1 MSGPLAAL
9 SAHVP
14 AESQKYEA
22 KPLCGPL
29 MLVLLLVH
37 QPTSKVI
44 TQRADVKP
52 SVKNDEQCPLQPVCA
67 FNTAF
72 FSISDLFSHFS
83 YFR

>member
-1 MSGPLAAL
+1 MSRPLAAL
-9 SAHVP
+9 SARVT
-14 AESQKYEA
+14 AEGQKYEVQ
-22 KPLCGPL
+22 PLCGPL

-44 TQRADVKP
+44 THRADVKP
-52 SVKNDEQCPLQPVCA
+52 SVKNDEKCPLQLVCD

-72 FSISDLFSHFS
+72 FSISDLLSQFS